1 MGKNKQLAINMTAQ
15 ILGFVVSSCI
25 SFFLTPYVV
34 ENVGAEAYGFVNLA
48 NNFVSYA
55 NLVSVALN
63 SMAGTFITIKLHKN
77 YEEEANK
84 YFTSVVIAN
93 IFLAIITSIL
103 AVFIV
108 INLDKLINISPYLL
122 KDVQVL
128 WIFIFLNFALN
139 IIGGTYGIATFA
151 KNRLDLSSIRNIQSS
166 FLKGIAL
173 VFMYTFLSA
182 KTWYIGFT
190 ACLCSLYVLI
200 WNIHYTKKL
209 IPNIKVKKNH
219 FNLEAILE
227 IVKSG
232 IWNTITRLGQLLSAG
247 LDLLITNLF
256 IGPIPMGTLSIAKTV
271 PTLIGN
277 INGMLASVFS
287 PALTIAYAKGN
298 KEEILKNLKQSTK
311 IMGIVVNIPIGLL
324 IIYGEEFYSLWMPK
338 EDGKVLQIL
347 SIITIICSVVECSIM
362 AIYYLFTALNKV
374 KENAISVL
382 IQGILNTVIVLILLK
397 TTKLGI
403 YAVAGV
409 STILNIIRATIFAA
423 PYGAK
428 LLNLKW
434 YTFFPDIIKSVL
446 SVIIL
451 SILFYVTKI
460 IMPVNSWFNLI
471 ISGAVAGILGFV
483 LNIFLFLNKED
494 REVIKNI
501 ILKKIL
507 ILQKRTT

>member
-55 NLVSVALN
+55 NLVAVALN

-77 YEEEANK
+77 DEEGANK

-108 INLDKLINISPYLL
+108 INLDKIINISPHLL

-128 WIFIFLNFALN
+128 WIFIFANFALN
-139 IIGGTYGIATFA
+139 IISGTYGIATFA

-166 FLKGIAL
+166 VLKGIAL
-173 VFMYTFLSA
+173 VLMYTFLSA

-190 ACLCSLYVLI
+190 AFLCSFYVFI
-200 WNIHYTKKL
+200 WNVHYTKKL
-209 IPNIKVKKNH
+209 FPNIKVKKNY
-219 FNLEAILE
+219 FNLSAILE
-227 IVKSG
+227 MVKSG

-287 PALTIAYAKGN
+287 PALTIAYAKGD
-298 KEEILKNLKQSTK
+298 KEGILKNLKQSTK
-311 IMGIVVNIPIGLL
+311 IMGIVVNIPIALL
-324 IIYGEEFYSLWMPK
+324 IVYGEEFYSLWMPK

-382 IQGILNTVIVLILLK
+382 IQGILNTIIVLILLK
-397 TTKLGI
+397 TTNLGI

-451 SILFYVTKI
+451 SILSYITKI
-460 IMPVNSWFNLI
+460 LVPANSWITLI
-471 ISGAVAGILGFV
+471 ISGGIAGILGFI
-483 LNIFLFLNKED
+483 LNILLFLNKKDIEILK
-494 REVIKNI
+494 EVIFKRI
-501 ILKKIL
+501 FILKK
-507 ILQKRTT
+507 RTA

>member
-1 MGKNKQLAINMTAQ
+1 
-15 ILGFVVSSCI
+15 
-25 SFFLTPYVV
+25 
-34 ENVGAEAYGFVNLA
+34 
-48 NNFVSYA
+48 
-55 NLVSVALN
+55 
-63 SMAGTFITIKLHKN
+63 
-77 YEEEANK
+77 
-84 YFTSVVIAN
+84 
-93 IFLAIITSIL
+93 
-103 AVFIV
+103 
-108 INLDKLINISPYLL
+108 
-122 KDVQVL
+122 
-128 WIFIFLNFALN
+128 
-139 IIGGTYGIATFA
+139 
-151 KNRLDLSSIRNIQSS
+151 
-166 FLKGIAL
+166 
-173 VFMYTFLSA
+173 
-182 KTWYIGFT
+182 
-190 ACLCSLYVLI
+190 
-200 WNIHYTKKL
+200 
-209 IPNIKVKKNH
+209 
-219 FNLEAILE
+219 
-227 IVKSG
+227 
-232 IWNTITRLGQLLSAG
+232 
-247 LDLLITNLF
+247 
-256 IGPIPMGTLSIAKTV
+256 MGTLSIAKTV

-382 IQGILNTVIVLILLK
+382 IQGILNTIIVLILLK
-397 TTKLGI
+397 TTNLGI

-434 YTFFPDIIKSVL
+434 YTFFPDIIKSVI

-451 SILFYVTKI
+451 SILFYVIKI

-471 ISGAVAGILGFV
+471 ISGTVAGILGFV

-494 REVIKNI
+494 REIIKNI
-501 ILKKIL
+501 ILKKIF